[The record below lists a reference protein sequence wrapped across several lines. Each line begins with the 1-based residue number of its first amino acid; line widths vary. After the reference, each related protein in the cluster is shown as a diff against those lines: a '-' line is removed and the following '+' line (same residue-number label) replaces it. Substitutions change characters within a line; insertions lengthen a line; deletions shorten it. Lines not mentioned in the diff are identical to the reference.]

1 MLDIFGAEAD
11 LSSIITLEYLGTFHA
26 ELTNAESLQKSK
38 EVSYSINDIR
48 CGYKSTIKIET

>member
-11 LSSIITLEYLGTFHA
+11 LSSIITLEYLGT

-38 EVSYSINDIR
+38 EVRYSINEIR